1 MTFLYL
7 FIEIASCDISIP
19 LAFEYN
25 YVDMSQDSLWFVLS
39 NSWKRITRL
48 IYYGTATPRV
58 LGLVGCYCESY
69 TNLKEYFWAFYTIF
83 IDLECKMPL

>member
-1 MTFLYL
+1 MKSPLVTFL
-7 FIEIASCDISIP
+7 P

-25 YVDMSQDSLWFVLS
+25 YVDKLVMVCSIQLLKK
-39 NSWKRITRL
+39 NHKL

-58 LGLVGCYCESY
+58 LGSVGCYCESY